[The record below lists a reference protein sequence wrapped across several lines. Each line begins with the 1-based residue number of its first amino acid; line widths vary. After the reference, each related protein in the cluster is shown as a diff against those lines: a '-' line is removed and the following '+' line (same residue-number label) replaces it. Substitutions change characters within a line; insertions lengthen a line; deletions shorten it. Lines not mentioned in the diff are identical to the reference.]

1 MKIDL
6 VLNGREV
13 TWDIAPGQTLLAA
26 LRDHRVYSAKRGC
39 ETGDCGSCTVLCD
52 DQPVNTCMVPAAAIH
67 GRRLTTLEGL
77 LGDELMVTLQREMV
91 ERGGIQCGYCTP
103 GMLISFYAL
112 LKENGCPD
120 DEEIRESLTGNL
132 CRCTGYVKPVDAVMA
147 VVKERDRTGGQAE

>member
-26 LRDHRVYSAKRGC
+26 LRDHQVYSAKRGC

-52 DQPVNTCMVPAAAIH
+52 DQPVNTCMVPAAAVH

-112 LKENGCPD
+112 LKENGRPSN
-120 DEEIRESLTGNL
+120 EEIRESLTGNL
-132 CRCTGYVKPVDAVMA
+132 CRCTGYVKPVEAVLA
-147 VVKERDRTGGQAE
+147 VVKERDQTGGQAE

>member
-26 LRDHRVYSAKRGC
+26 LRDHQVYSAKRGC

-52 DQPVNTCMVPAAAIH
+52 DQPVNTCMVPAAAVH

-77 LGDELMVTLQREMV
+77 LGDPLMQRLQRELV
-91 ERGGIQCGYCTP
+91 DKP
-103 GMLISFYAL
+103 GQSSAATARRA
-112 LKENGCPD
+112 C
-120 DEEIRESLTGNL
+120 
-132 CRCTGYVKPVDAVMA
+132 
-147 VVKERDRTGGQAE
+147 